1 MGAHARPGSSRTR
14 RFGRISLAVAA
25 VAALAAGVW
34 ALSSGTPT
42 TTTVATTVVP
52 TIAPTS
58 TITSTTA
65 EPAPVEHSYGGDVT
79 IGISSDP
86 ITLNP
91 FLEGGGAE
99 VLHLIG
105 RTIWAGGVAL
115 DGVTFDPIPVLL
127 SELPTLENG
136 GLVENED
143 GTVTVTYRIDPN
155 AKWEDGSPVTGADF
169 EFTYALVTDPALP
182 IRAEVRTPYTAI
194 VPGSAQFDTSTVTFA
209 LNGPSLAY
217 LDVFSIVLPAA
228 QVDGSDFVND
238 WNDRFWMSAGP
249 FEFGQWL
256 PGEWITLNRNDQ
268 YWGIDAETGQKLPYL
283 DHLVFEVAPVS
294 EGTVTGFQTGA
305 FDVIAV
311 PPDPVAISEL
321 EALDGVDVQIGWGPS
336 WEHLSFQF
344 GPGRF
349 ERNVDS
355 LNEYLDY
362 RRAVAHVVDRG
373 QIAAAVSGGLVPALD
388 SPLSVMWPAAA
399 SAGWSE
405 YRGDTDATTRA
416 LDSLSAGVEASIP
429 RSVLTI
435 NGTPERTTAAADLAT
450 MFADGAIALE
460 VDPPQETGVYFLET
474 IGPGRFDL
482 AEWSW
487 VPTVGPSAAV
497 ADVRRWFYLTPEEGG
512 SNFSRWP
519 GAVEEPA
526 ADAARLALLLEDVGR
541 QVDIEEVKAM
551 LSEIETLMAD
561 LVVTLPLYAELNA
574 GAVHADA
581 VSGYRHSIIAGGDTW
596 NAATWY
602 RTDG

>member
-1 MGAHARPGSSRTR
+1 MGAHARPGAPQTR
-14 RFGRISLAVAA
+14 RVGRAFLAVVA

-34 ALSSGTPT
+34 ALSGVTP
-42 TTTVATTVVP
+42 TTTVATTAAP
-52 TIAPTS
+52 TTAPTS
-58 TITSTTA
+58 TTASTTT

-79 IGISSDP
+79 IGITSDP
-86 ITLNP
+86 VTLNP

-105 RTIWAGGVAL
+105 RTIWAGAVAL

-127 SELPTLENG
+127 SEIPTLENG
-136 GLVENED
+136 GLTENED
-143 GTVTVTYRIDPN
+143 GTVTVTYRIDPD

-169 EFTYALVTDPALP
+169 EFTYALVTNPELP
-182 IRAEVRTPYTAI
+182 IRADVRIPYAAI
-194 VPGSAQFDTSTVTFA
+194 VPGSVEFDTSTVTFA

-217 LDVFSIVLPAA
+217 LDVFSIVVPAA
-228 QVDGSDFVND
+228 QVGGSDFAND

-268 YWGIDAETGQKLPYL
+268 FWGIDAETGQDLPYL
-283 DHLVFEVAPVS
+283 DHLVFEVAPTS
-294 EGTVTGFQTGA
+294 EGPVAGFQTGA

-321 EALDGVDVQIGWGPS
+321 EALEGVDVQIGWGPS

-349 ERNVDS
+349 ERNADS
-355 LNEYLDY
+355 VNEYLDY
-362 RRAVAHVVDRG
+362 RRAVAHAIDRG

-399 SAGWSE
+399 TAGWSA
-405 YRGDTDATTRA
+405 YQGDLDATTQA
-416 LDSLSAGVEASIP
+416 LDALRVGVEVSVP
-429 RSVLTI
+429 GSVLII
-435 NGTPERTTAAADLAT
+435 NNTPERTTAAADLAT
-450 MFADGAIALE
+450 MFADAALALE
-460 VDPPQETGVYFLET
+460 VEPPEETGVYFLET

-487 VPTVGPSAAV
+487 VPTAGPSAAV
-497 ADVRRWFYLTPEEGG
+497 ADVRRWFYLMPEAGG

-519 GAVEEPA
+519 GGAGEPA
-526 ADAARLALLLEDVGR
+526 ADVARLAGLLEDVGR
-541 QVDIEEVKAM
+541 QLDLEEVKAM

-561 LVVTLPLYAELNA
+561 LVVTVPLYAELNA

-602 RTDG
+602 HAGG